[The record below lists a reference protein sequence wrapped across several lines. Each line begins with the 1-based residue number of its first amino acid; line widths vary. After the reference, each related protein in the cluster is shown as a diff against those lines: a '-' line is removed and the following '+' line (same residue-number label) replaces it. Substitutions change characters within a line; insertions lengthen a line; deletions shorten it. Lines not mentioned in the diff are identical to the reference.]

1 MALPF
6 SRKKSSLRL
15 MKAGI
20 SRLVDTIEA
29 MKESVAGADEE
40 EEEIEYE
47 WVEYEV
53 DDNHVLEDDE
63 VLAEDLVDSDEIDED
78 GADQTF
84 EEDEDDAL
92 PDTIASEAEKEQ
104 AVMAAEAAELATWRT
119 ELDALLKD
127 REERS
132 AYFKTYLSDSE
143 ARFQRMLANTRAQL
157 AGEDPRSREIAEEA
171 AKVAAEDA
179 LAAEAAPEPEPIVQP
194 VDLSEYQVPT
204 IELLDKPNISSVT
217 LVTPEALEAQK
228 NALQDAIDSFAVDA
242 HVYDALIGPRITQFR
257 VQPGMG
263 VRVESIVA
271 LQKNIALAL
280 ATTNIRMQAPIPGEP
295 FVGIEIGNSNS
306 VPIALRTL
314 LQSKA
319 WRDCDYEIPLI
330 MGLDIQGKPIITDLA
345 KAPHLLIAGATGSG
359 KSVCM
364 STLILSMLYK
374 FKPDEL
380 ELVLIDPKRVEF
392 GLFRQVPHLI
402 HSVVADAKPA
412 VQVLKWVVA
421 EMERRYEVLAEK
433 QVRNI
438 AGYNEKAAAEGFKK
452 MPFTVVII
460 DELAD
465 LMMTSKGDAEGALAR
480 IAQLSRAVGIH
491 TIVAT
496 QRPSVNVITGIIK
509 ANFPTRIAFQVSSNV
524 DSRTIL
530 DCKGA
535 ESLLG
540 RGDFLFNPPGI
551 ARLIRIQ
558 SPMVEDHE
566 IIQVVEHIS
575 GQRLPEFRVD
585 LSTVAPVDQGGTQMG
600 IESIEGE
607 DDEALLKKAMLTVAE
622 SQKAS
627 TSFLQRRLRIGYN
640 RAALLMEELEDR
652 MHVGPQNGST
662 PREVFITPEE
672 VEWCKK

>member
-1 MALPF
+1 
-6 SRKKSSLRL
+6 
-15 MKAGI
+15 MKAGL
-20 SRLVDTIEA
+20 SRLVGTIET
-29 MKESVAGADEE
+29 MKENLNNQEE
-40 EEEIEYE
+40 EYEYVWEYE
-47 WVEYEV
+47 
-53 DDNHVLEDDE
+53 DDDS
-63 VLAEDLVDSDEIDED
+63 AEEL
-78 GADQTF
+78 
-84 EEDEDDAL
+84 EEDEL
-92 PDTIASEAEKEQ
+92 PEAVVADVRREEATVAAEQ
-104 AVMAAEAAELATWRT
+104 AQLAQWRSEL
-119 ELDALLKD
+119 EGILKD
-127 REERS
+127 RAERGH
-132 AYFKTYLSDSE
+132 YFKDYANESQQRYE
-143 ARFQRMLANTRAQL
+143 RMLQSARDQL
-157 AGEDPRSREIAEEA
+157 AGIDPRSREIAELAEREA
-171 AKVAAEDA
+171 DESTTAAE
-179 LAAEAAPEPEPIVQP
+179 LEAEPEPIAQP
-194 VDLSEYQVPT
+194 VDIADYKAPSLD
-204 IELLDKPNISSVT
+204 LLDKADAESVT

-228 NALQDAIDSFAVDA
+228 NTLQDTLDSFAVDA
-242 HVYDALIGPRITQFR
+242 YVYDALIGPRITQFR

-263 VRVESIVA
+263 VRVESITN
-271 LQKNIALAL
+271 LQKNISLGL
-280 ATTNIRMQAPIPGEP
+280 ATSSIRMQAPIPGEP
-295 FVGIEIGNSNS
+295 FVGIEIGNTNS
-306 VPIALRTL
+306 VPISLRSL
-314 LQSKA
+314 LSTKA
-319 WRDCDYEIPLI
+319 WLQNDCEIPLI

-364 STLILSMLYK
+364 STLILSLLYN

-392 GLFRQVPHLI
+392 GLFRTIPHLI

-412 VQVLKWVVA
+412 VQVLKWVVK

-438 AGYNEKAAAEGFKK
+438 AGYNDKAEVDGFKK

-465 LMMTSKGDAEGALAR
+465 LMMTSKGEAEGALAR

-509 ANFPTRIAFQVSSNV
+509 ANFPTRVAFQVSSNV

-540 RGDFLFNPPGI
+540 KGDFLFNPPGI

-566 IIQVVEHIS
+566 IKSVVEYIS

-585 LSTVAPVDQGGTQMG
+585 LKSIPASGEDQSGSQMG
-600 IESIEGE
+600 IDGIEGE
-607 DDEALLKKAMLTVAE
+607 DDAALLKKAMLTVAE

-640 RAALLMEELEDR
+640 RAALLIEELEDR
-652 MHVGPQNGST
+652 MHIGPQNGST
-662 PREVFITPEE
+662 PREVFLTPEE
-672 VEWCKK
+672 VEWCK

>member
-1 MALPF
+1 
-6 SRKKSSLRL
+6 
-15 MKAGI
+15 MKAGL
-20 SRLVDTIEA
+20 SRLVDTVQT
-29 MKESVAGADEE
+29 MKENLNSQEE
-40 EEEIEYE
+40 EYEYVWEYE
-47 WVEYEV
+47 DY
-53 DDNHVLEDDE
+53 
-63 VLAEDLVDSDEIDED
+63 DSEEEL
-78 GADQTF
+78 
-84 EEDEDDAL
+84 EEDEL
-92 PDTIASEAEKEQ
+92 PKEVVADVRREEATVAAEQ
-104 AVMAAEAAELATWRT
+104 AQLAQWRSEL
-119 ELDALLKD
+119 EGILKD
-127 REERS
+127 RAERGH
-132 AYFKTYLSDSE
+132 YFQDYASE
-143 ARFQRMLANTRAQL
+143 SQQRYERMLQSARDQL
-157 AGEDPRSREIAEEA
+157 AGIDPRSREIEEIAEREAVEKAEA
-171 AKVAAEDA
+171 AK
-179 LAAEAAPEPEPIVQP
+179 LEAEPEPIDQP
-194 VDLSEYQVPT
+194 VELADYKAPSLD
-204 IELLDKPNISSVT
+204 LLDKADAEAVT

-228 NALQDAIDSFAVDA
+228 NTLQDTLDSFAVDA
-242 HVYDALIGPRITQFR
+242 YVYDALIGPRITQFR

-263 VRVESIVA
+263 VRVESITN
-271 LQKNIALAL
+271 LQKNIALGL
-280 ATTNIRMQAPIPGEP
+280 ATSSIRMQAPIPGEP
-295 FVGIEIGNSNS
+295 FVGIEIGNTNS
-306 VPIALRTL
+306 VPISLRSL
-314 LQSKA
+314 LSTKA
-319 WRDCDYEIPLI
+319 WTQNDCEIPLI

-364 STLILSMLYK
+364 STLILSLLYN

-392 GLFRQVPHLI
+392 GLFRTIPHLI

-412 VQVLKWVVA
+412 VQVLKWVVK

-438 AGYNEKAAAEGFKK
+438 AGYNDKAEVDGFKK
-452 MPFTVVII
+452 MPFIVVII

-465 LMMTSKGDAEGALAR
+465 LMMTSKGEAEGALAR

-509 ANFPTRIAFQVSSNV
+509 ANFPTRVAFQVSSNV

-540 RGDFLFNPPGI
+540 KGDFLFNPPGI

-566 IIQVVEHIS
+566 IMSVVEHIS

-585 LSTVAPVDQGGTQMG
+585 LKSIPASGEDISGSQMG
-600 IESIEGE
+600 IEGIDGE

-640 RAALLMEELEDR
+640 RAALLIEELEDR
-652 MHVGPQNGST
+652 MHIGPQNGST
-662 PREVFITPEE
+662 PREVFLTPEE
-672 VEWCKK
+672 VEWCK

>member
-1 MALPF
+1 MKPKIDSYARLKSTVWERTMKYLPVTNNYITWITNYWYCSIKTF
-6 SRKKSSLRL
+6 TSCFCYKFFDINFANFMSTRHYPNYQGSLIV
-15 MKAGI
+15 I
-20 SRLVDTIEA
+20 SHDRAFL
-29 MKESVAGADEE
+29 
-40 EEEIEYE
+40 
-47 WVEYEV
+47 
-53 DDNHVLEDDE
+53 DE
-63 VLAEDLVDSDEIDED
+63 VTDRTLELKLGDLNSFKGNYSFYVKETDKRLEVLRKAYANQQKEIKEIKEWITRFRSNVKKASMVQSRIKALNKMELITIPRDEKKMFFRFPK
-78 GADQTF
+78 A
-84 EEDEDDAL
+84 
-92 PDTIASEAEKEQ
+92 PPAS
-104 AVMAAEAAELATWRT
+104 
-119 ELDALLKD
+119 
-127 REERS
+127 
-132 AYFKTYLSDSE
+132 
-143 ARFQRMLANTRAQL
+143 
-157 AGEDPRSREIAEEA
+157 
-171 AKVAAEDA
+171 AKV
-179 LAAEAAPEPEPIVQP
+179 
-194 VDLSEYQVPT
+194 
-204 IELLDKPNISSVT
+204 
-217 LVTPEALEAQK
+217 
-228 NALQDAIDSFAVDA
+228 
-242 HVYDALIGPRITQFR
+242 IT
-257 VQPGMG
+257 
-263 VRVESIVA
+263 
-271 LQKNIALAL
+271 
-280 ATTNIRMQAPIPGEP
+280 
-295 FVGIEIGNSNS
+295 
-306 VPIALRTL
+306 
-314 LQSKA
+314 
-319 WRDCDYEIPLI
+319 
-330 MGLDIQGKPIITDLA
+330 ITDLH
-345 KAPHLLIAGATGSG
+345 KAYDENVIFNGLNLRIDKGDRIAVVGVNGAG

-364 STLILSMLYK
+364 STLILSLLYT

-392 GLFRQVPHLI
+392 GLFRTVPHLI

-412 VQVLKWVVA
+412 VQVLKWVVK

-438 AGYNEKAAAEGFKK
+438 AGYNEKAEAEGFKK

-465 LMMTSKGDAEGALAR
+465 LMMTSKGEAEGALAR

-540 RGDFLFNPPGI
+540 KGDFLFNPPGI

-558 SPMVEDHE
+558 SPMVQDHE
-566 IIQVVEHIS
+566 IISIVEHIS

-585 LSTVAPVDQGGTQMG
+585 LKSIPASGEDQSGSQIGIDG
-600 IESIEGE
+600 IEGD

-640 RAALLMEELEDR
+640 RAALLIEELEDR
-652 MHVGPQNGST
+652 MHIGPQNGST

-672 VEWCKK
+672 VEWCK

>member
-1 MALPF
+1 
-6 SRKKSSLRL
+6 
-15 MKAGI
+15 MKAGL
-20 SRLVDTIEA
+20 SRLVDTVQT
-29 MKESVAGADEE
+29 MKENLNSQEE
-40 EEEIEYE
+40 EYEYVWEYE
-47 WVEYEV
+47 DY
-53 DDNHVLEDDE
+53 
-63 VLAEDLVDSDEIDED
+63 DSEEEL
-78 GADQTF
+78 
-84 EEDEDDAL
+84 EEDEL
-92 PDTIASEAEKEQ
+92 PKEVVADVRREEATVAAEQ
-104 AVMAAEAAELATWRT
+104 AQLAQWRSEL
-119 ELDALLKD
+119 EGILKD
-127 REERS
+127 RAERGH
-132 AYFKTYLSDSE
+132 YFQDYASE
-143 ARFQRMLANTRAQL
+143 SQQRYERMLQSARDQL
-157 AGEDPRSREIAEEA
+157 AGIDPRSREIEEIAEREAVEKAEA
-171 AKVAAEDA
+171 AK
-179 LAAEAAPEPEPIVQP
+179 LEAEPEPIDQP
-194 VDLSEYQVPT
+194 VELADYKAPSLD
-204 IELLDKPNISSVT
+204 LLDKADAEAVT

-228 NALQDAIDSFAVDA
+228 NTLQDTLDSFAVDA
-242 HVYDALIGPRITQFR
+242 YVYDALIGPRITQFR

-263 VRVESIVA
+263 VRVESITN
-271 LQKNIALAL
+271 LQKNIALGL
-280 ATTNIRMQAPIPGEP
+280 ATSSIRMQAPIPGEP
-295 FVGIEIGNSNS
+295 FVGIEIGNTNS
-306 VPIALRTL
+306 VPISLRSL
-314 LQSKA
+314 LSTKA
-319 WRDCDYEIPLI
+319 WTQNDCEIPLI

-364 STLILSMLYK
+364 STLILSLLYN

-392 GLFRQVPHLI
+392 GLFRTIPHLI

-412 VQVLKWVVA
+412 VQVLKWVVK

-438 AGYNEKAAAEGFKK
+438 AGYNDKAEVDGFKK
-452 MPFTVVII
+452 MPFIVVII

-465 LMMTSKGDAEGALAR
+465 LMMTSKGEAEGALAR

-509 ANFPTRIAFQVSSNV
+509 ANFPTRVAFQVSSNV

-540 RGDFLFNPPGI
+540 KGDFLFNPPGI

-566 IIQVVEHIS
+566 IMSVVEHIS

-585 LSTVAPVDQGGTQMG
+585 LKSIPASGEDQSGSQMG
-600 IESIEGE
+600 IEGIDGE

-627 TSFLQRRLRIGYN
+627 TSFLQRRMRIGYN
-640 RAALLMEELEDR
+640 RAALLIEELEDR
-652 MHVGPQNGST
+652 MHIGPQNGST
-662 PREVFITPEE
+662 PREVFLTTEE
-672 VEWCKK
+672 VEWCK

>member
-1 MALPF
+1 MALSF
-6 SRKKSSLRL
+6 SRNKNSLRR
-15 MKAGI
+15 MKAGL
-20 SRLVDTIEA
+20 SRLVDTVQT
-29 MKESVAGADEE
+29 MKENLNSQEE
-40 EEEIEYE
+40 EYEYVWEYE
-47 WVEYEV
+47 
-53 DDNHVLEDDE
+53 DD
-63 VLAEDLVDSDEIDED
+63 DSEEEL
-78 GADQTF
+78 
-84 EEDEDDAL
+84 EEDEL
-92 PDTIASEAEKEQ
+92 PKEVVADVRREEATVAAEQ
-104 AVMAAEAAELATWRT
+104 AQLAQWRSEL
-119 ELDALLKD
+119 EGILKD
-127 REERS
+127 RAERGH
-132 AYFKTYLSDSE
+132 YFQDYASE
-143 ARFQRMLANTRAQL
+143 SQQRYERMLQSARDQL
-157 AGEDPRSREIAEEA
+157 AGIDPRSREIEEIAEREAVEKAEA
-171 AKVAAEDA
+171 AK
-179 LAAEAAPEPEPIVQP
+179 LEAEPEPIDQP
-194 VDLSEYQVPT
+194 VELADYKAPSLD
-204 IELLDKPNISSVT
+204 LLDKADAEAVT

-228 NALQDAIDSFAVDA
+228 NTLQDTLDSFAVDA
-242 HVYDALIGPRITQFR
+242 YVYDALIGPRITQFR

-263 VRVESIVA
+263 VRVESITN
-271 LQKNIALAL
+271 LQKNIALGL
-280 ATTNIRMQAPIPGEP
+280 ATSSIRMQAPIPGEP
-295 FVGIEIGNSNS
+295 FVGIEIGNTNS
-306 VPIALRTL
+306 VPISLRSL
-314 LQSKA
+314 LSTKA
-319 WRDCDYEIPLI
+319 WTQNDCEIPLI

-364 STLILSMLYK
+364 STLILSLLYN

-392 GLFRQVPHLI
+392 GLFRTIPHLI

-412 VQVLKWVVA
+412 VQVLKWVVK

-438 AGYNEKAAAEGFKK
+438 AGYNDKAEVDGFKK
-452 MPFTVVII
+452 MPFIVVII

-465 LMMTSKGDAEGALAR
+465 LMMTSKGEAEGALAR

-509 ANFPTRIAFQVSSNV
+509 ANFPTRVAFQVSSNV

-540 RGDFLFNPPGI
+540 KGDFLFNPPGI

-566 IIQVVEHIS
+566 IMSVVEHIS

-585 LSTVAPVDQGGTQMG
+585 LKSIPASGEDQSGSQMG
-600 IESIEGE
+600 IEGIDGE

-627 TSFLQRRLRIGYN
+627 TSFLQRRMRIGYN
-640 RAALLMEELEDR
+640 RAALLIEELEDR
-652 MHVGPQNGST
+652 MHIGPQNGST
-662 PREVFITPEE
+662 PREVFLTPEE
-672 VEWCKK
+672 VEWCK

>member
-1 MALPF
+1 
-6 SRKKSSLRL
+6 
-15 MKAGI
+15 MKAGL
-20 SRLVDTIEA
+20 SRLVDTVQT
-29 MKESVAGADEE
+29 MKENLNSQEE
-40 EEEIEYE
+40 EYEYVWEYE
-47 WVEYEV
+47 DY
-53 DDNHVLEDDE
+53 
-63 VLAEDLVDSDEIDED
+63 DSEEEL
-78 GADQTF
+78 
-84 EEDEDDAL
+84 EEDEL
-92 PDTIASEAEKEQ
+92 PKEVVADVRREEATVAAEQ
-104 AVMAAEAAELATWRT
+104 AQLAQWRSEL
-119 ELDALLKD
+119 EGILKD
-127 REERS
+127 RAERGH
-132 AYFKTYLSDSE
+132 YFQDYASE
-143 ARFQRMLANTRAQL
+143 SQQRYERMLQSARDQL
-157 AGEDPRSREIAEEA
+157 AGIDPRSREIEEIAEREAVEKAEA
-171 AKVAAEDA
+171 AK
-179 LAAEAAPEPEPIVQP
+179 LEAEPEPIDQP
-194 VDLSEYQVPT
+194 VELADYKAPSLD
-204 IELLDKPNISSVT
+204 LLDKADAEAVT

-228 NALQDAIDSFAVDA
+228 NTLQDTLDSFAVDA
-242 HVYDALIGPRITQFR
+242 YVYDALIGPRITQFR

-263 VRVESIVA
+263 VRVESITN
-271 LQKNIALAL
+271 LQKNIALGL
-280 ATTNIRMQAPIPGEP
+280 ATSSIRMQAPIPGEP
-295 FVGIEIGNSNS
+295 FVGIEIGNTNS
-306 VPIALRTL
+306 VPISLRSL
-314 LQSKA
+314 LSTKA
-319 WRDCDYEIPLI
+319 WTQNDCEIPLI

-364 STLILSMLYK
+364 STLILSLLYN

-392 GLFRQVPHLI
+392 GLFRTIPHLI

-412 VQVLKWVVA
+412 VQVLKWVVK

-438 AGYNEKAAAEGFKK
+438 AGYNDKAEVDGFKK
-452 MPFTVVII
+452 MPFIVVII

-465 LMMTSKGDAEGALAR
+465 LMMTSKGEAEGALAR

-509 ANFPTRIAFQVSSNV
+509 ANFPTRVAFQVSSNV

-540 RGDFLFNPPGI
+540 KGDFLFNPPGI

-566 IIQVVEHIS
+566 IMSVVEHIS

-585 LSTVAPVDQGGTQMG
+585 LKSIPASGEDQSGSQMG
-600 IESIEGE
+600 IEGIDGE

-640 RAALLMEELEDR
+640 RAALLIEELEDR
-652 MHVGPQNGST
+652 MHIGPQNGST
-662 PREVFITPEE
+662 PREVFLTTEE
-672 VEWCKK
+672 VEWCK

>member
-1 MALPF
+1 
-6 SRKKSSLRL
+6 

-20 SRLVDTIEA
+20 NRLVGTLEA
-29 MKESVAGADEE
+29 MKESVAGRDEE
-40 EEEIEYE
+40 EEVDYE
-47 WVEYEV
+47 WVEYET
-53 DDNHVLEDDE
+53 EDDE
-63 VLAEDLVDSDEIDED
+63 AL
-78 GADQTF
+78 
-84 EEDEDDAL
+84 EEGEDAL
-92 PDTIASEAEKEQ
+92 PEAIVSEAEKEE
-104 AVMAAEAAELATWRT
+104 AAMAAEAAELNTWRS
-119 ELDALLKD
+119 ELEALLKD
-127 REERS
+127 REERGV
-132 AYFKTYLSDSE
+132 YFQSFLSESE
-143 ARFQRMLANTRAQL
+143 ARYQRMLESARAQL
-157 AGEDPRSREIAEEA
+157 AGEDPRSREIAEKA
-171 AKVAAEDA
+171 AKNAAVAA
-179 LAAEAAPEPEPIVQP
+179 LAAEPAAPEPEPIKQP
-194 VDLSEYQVPT
+194 VDLSEYRRPT
-204 IELLDKPNISSVT
+204 IELLDKPDITSVT
-217 LVTPEALEAQK
+217 LVTPEAVEAQK
-228 NALQDAIDSFAVDA
+228 NALQDAIDSFAIDA

-263 VRVESIVA
+263 VRVESITA
-271 LQKNIALAL
+271 LEKNIALAL
-280 ATTNIRMQAPIPGEP
+280 ATTSIRMQAPIPGEP

-306 VPIALRTL
+306 VPISLRTV

-319 WRDCDYEIPLI
+319 WRECDYEIPLV

-364 STLILSMLYK
+364 STLILSLLYK

-392 GLFRQVPHLI
+392 GLFRQIPHLI

-412 VQVLKWVVA
+412 VQVLKWIVA
-421 EMERRYEVLAEK
+421 EMERRYQVLAEK

-438 AGYNEKAAAEGFKK
+438 ASYNQKAEVEGSKK

-465 LMMTSKGDAEGALAR
+465 LMITSKGDAEGALCR

-496 QRPSVNVITGIIK
+496 QRPSVNVITGVIK

-566 IIQVVEHIS
+566 ILKVVEHIS

-585 LSTVAPVDQGGTQMG
+585 LSTVAPVDQSGTQIG
-600 IESIEGE
+600 IEGIEGE
-607 DDEALLKKAMLTVAE
+607 DDEALLKKALLIVAE
-622 SQKAS
+622 TQKAS
-627 TSFLQRRLRIGYN
+627 TSFLQRRMRIGYN
-640 RAALLMEELEDR
+640 RAAILMEELEDR
-652 MHVGPQNGST
+652 MHIGPQNGST

-672 VEWCKK
+672 VEWCKQ

>member
-1 MALPF
+1 MPLPF
-6 SRKKSSLRL
+6 SSKKTSLGL

-20 SRLVDTIEA
+20 HRLVNTIEA
-29 MKESVAGADEE
+29 MKENLANPAETD
-40 EEEIEYE
+40 IEYA
-47 WVEYEV
+47 W
-53 DDNHVLEDDE
+53 
-63 VLAEDLVDSDEIDED
+63 
-78 GADQTF
+78 
-84 EEDEDDAL
+84 DEDDATVAA
-92 PDTIASEAEKEQ
+92 P
-104 AVMAAEAAELATWRT
+104 AAEELSDTDDLPAGIVSQAEQEA
-119 ELDALLKD
+119 ALLA
-127 REERS
+127 EESAQIEAWRS
-132 AYFKTYLSDSE
+132 ELTLRLNSRIESGLYFKSYLNDSE
-143 ARFQRMLANTRAQL
+143 ARYKLMLDGARAQL
-157 AGEDPRSREIAEEA
+157 KGEDPRSREIADQA
-171 AKVAAEDA
+171 ALDAAAAALLPENPDA
-179 LAAEAAPEPEPIVQP
+179 EPAAPEHP
-194 VDLSEYQVPT
+194 VDLSEYQHPPFN
-204 IELLDKPNISSVT
+204 LLDLPDVGSVS
-217 LVTPEALEAQK
+217 LVTPEAVEAQK

-242 HVYDALIGPRITQFR
+242 YVYDAIIGPRITQFR

-263 VRVESIVA
+263 VRVESITA

-295 FVGIEIGNSNS
+295 FVGIEVGNSNS
-306 VPIALRTL
+306 LPIALRSI

-319 WRDCDYEIPLI
+319 WRESEHDIPLI

-374 FKPDEL
+374 FRPDEL

-392 GLFRQVPHLI
+392 GLFREVPHLI
-402 HSVVADAKPA
+402 HSVVAEAKPA

-421 EMERRYEVLAEK
+421 EMERRYEVLAAK

-438 AGYNEKAAAEGFKK
+438 SSYNQKAVAEDFKK

-540 RGDFLFNPPGI
+540 RGDLLFNPPGI

-566 IIQVVEHIS
+566 IIKVVEHIA
-575 GQRLPEFRVD
+575 GQRLPEFRVN
-585 LSTVAPVDQGGTQMG
+585 LASIESASSQSGTQL
-600 IESIEGE
+600 SIEGVAGS
-607 DDEALLKKAMLTVAE
+607 DDEALLKQAMLIVAE
-622 SQKAS
+622 TQKAS
-627 TSFLQRRLRIGYN
+627 TSYLQRRMRIGYN

-672 VEWCKK
+672 VEWCKQ

>member
-1 MALPF
+1 MPLPF
-6 SRKKSSLRL
+6 SKKKSSLRL

-20 SRLVDTIEA
+20 HRLVDTIEA
-29 MKESVAGADEE
+29 MKESVSGED

-47 WVEYEV
+47 WVEGEV
-53 DDNHVLEDDE
+53 EEEAPE
-63 VLAEDLVDSDEIDED
+63 VGEEN
-78 GADQTF
+78 
-84 EEDEDDAL
+84 EEDEAL
-92 PDTIASEAEKEQ
+92 PEAIVSEAEKEQ
-104 AVMAAEAAELATWRT
+104 ALLAAESEEIAAWQD
-119 ELDALLKD
+119 ELDKCLKS
-127 REERS
+127 REES
-132 AYFKTYLSDSE
+132 AAYFKSYLEDSRT
-143 ARFQRMLANTRAQL
+143 RFQRMLEGARAQL
-157 AGEDPRSREIAEEA
+157 EGEDPEAREIADEA
-171 AKVAAEDA
+171 ARRAAEES
-179 LAAEAAPEPEPIVQP
+179 LAAEPEPEPEPVEQP
-194 VDLSEYQVPT
+194 VDLSEYRAPT
-204 IELLDKPNISSVT
+204 VDLLDKPEMTSVT
-217 LVTPEALEAQK
+217 LVSPEALEAQK

-263 VRVESIVA
+263 VRVEAITA
-271 LQKNIALAL
+271 LQNNIALAL

-295 FVGIEIGNSNS
+295 FVGIEVGNRNS
-306 VPIALRTL
+306 VPISLRTI

-319 WRDCDYEIPLI
+319 WRECEHEIPLV

-364 STLILSMLYK
+364 STLILSMLYN

-392 GLFRQVPHLI
+392 GLFREVPHLI

-433 QVRNI
+433 QARNI
-438 AGYNEKAAAEGFKK
+438 AGYNQKAENEGFKK
-452 MPFTVVII
+452 MPYTVVII

-465 LMMTSKGDAEGALAR
+465 LMVTSKGEAEGALAR

-496 QRPSVNVITGIIK
+496 QRPSVNVITGVIK
-509 ANFPTRIAFQVSSNV
+509 ANFPTRIAFQVSSHI

-530 DCKGA
+530 DSKGA

-566 IIQVVEHIS
+566 IIKVVEHIA

-585 LSTVAPVDQGGTQMG
+585 LSSIPSNDPKTGTQMSMQEIDG
-600 IESIEGE
+600 D
-607 DDEALLKKAMLTVAE
+607 DDEALLKKALLIVAE
-622 SQKAS
+622 NQKAS
-627 TSFLQRRLRIGYN
+627 TSFLQRRMRIGYN

-672 VEWCKK
+672 VEWCKQ

>member
-1 MALPF
+1 
-6 SRKKSSLRL
+6 
-15 MKAGI
+15 MKAGLN
-20 SRLVDTIEA
+20 RLVNTIET
-29 MKESVAGADEE
+29 MKESVAKADDEE
-40 EEEIEYE
+40 EVEYE
-47 WVEYEV
+47 WVEYE
-53 DDNHVLEDDE
+53 
-63 VLAEDLVDSDEIDED
+63 IDED
-78 GADQTF
+78 
-84 EEDEDDAL
+84 EELAEGDELIPEAVVN
-92 PDTIASEAEKEQ
+92 EAEKEE
-104 AVMAAEAAELATWRT
+104 AEMAAETAELEEWRIQ
-119 ELDALLKD
+119 LVAQLKD
-127 REERS
+127 REER
-132 AYFKTYLSDSE
+132 AHYFKTYQSDSE
-143 ARFQRMLANTRAQL
+143 ARFQRMLEGTRAQL
-157 AGEDPRSREIAEEA
+157 SGEDPRSREIADEA
-171 AKVAAEDA
+171 AQQA
-179 LAAEAAPEPEPIVQP
+179 AAEALEVVEPEPEPIEQP
-194 VDLSEYQVPT
+194 VDISEYQPPT
-204 IELLDKPNISSVT
+204 IALLDRPDVTSVT
-217 LVTPEALEAQK
+217 LVTPEELEKQK
-228 NALQDAIDSFAVDA
+228 HALQDAIDSFAIDA
-242 HVYDALIGPRITQFR
+242 YVYDALIGPRITQFR

-263 VRVESIVA
+263 VRVESITA

-295 FVGIEIGNSNS
+295 FVGIEVGNSNS
-306 VPIALRTL
+306 VPISIRTI

-319 WRDCDYEIPLI
+319 WRECDHEIPLI

-374 FKPDEL
+374 FRPDEL

-392 GLFRQVPHLI
+392 GLFKTIPHLI

-433 QVRNI
+433 NVRNI
-438 AGYNEKAAAEGFKK
+438 AGYNQKAKAEGFKK

-465 LMMTSKGDAEGALAR
+465 LMMTSKGDAEGALCR

-566 IIQVVEHIS
+566 IQKVVEHMS
-575 GQRLPEFRVD
+575 GQRVPEFRVD
-585 LSTVAPVDQGGTQMG
+585 LSSIPTGDSNSGTQLD
-600 IESIEGE
+600 IEGME
-607 DDEALLKKAMLTVAE
+607 GDDDEALLKKAMLIVAE
-622 SQKAS
+622 TQKAS
-627 TSFLQRRLRIGYN
+627 TSFLQRRMRIGYN

-672 VEWCKK
+672 VEWCKQ

>member
-1 MALPF
+1 
-6 SRKKSSLRL
+6 
-15 MKAGI
+15 MKAGL
-20 SRLVDTIEA
+20 SRLVDTVQT
-29 MKESVAGADEE
+29 MKENLNSQEE
-40 EEEIEYE
+40 EYEYVWEYE
-47 WVEYEV
+47 
-53 DDNHVLEDDE
+53 DD
-63 VLAEDLVDSDEIDED
+63 DSEEEL
-78 GADQTF
+78 
-84 EEDEDDAL
+84 EEDEL
-92 PDTIASEAEKEQ
+92 PKEVVADVRREEATVAAEQ
-104 AVMAAEAAELATWRT
+104 AQLAQWRSEL
-119 ELDALLKD
+119 EGILKD
-127 REERS
+127 RAERGH
-132 AYFKTYLSDSE
+132 YFQDYASE
-143 ARFQRMLANTRAQL
+143 SQQRYERMLQSARDQL
-157 AGEDPRSREIAEEA
+157 AGIDPRSREIEEIAEREAVEKAEA
-171 AKVAAEDA
+171 AK
-179 LAAEAAPEPEPIVQP
+179 LEAEPEPIDQP
-194 VDLSEYQVPT
+194 VELADYKAPSLD
-204 IELLDKPNISSVT
+204 LLDKADAEAVT

-228 NALQDAIDSFAVDA
+228 NTLQDTLDSFAVDA
-242 HVYDALIGPRITQFR
+242 YVYDALIGPRITQFR

-263 VRVESIVA
+263 VRVESITN
-271 LQKNIALAL
+271 LQKNIALGL
-280 ATTNIRMQAPIPGEP
+280 ATSSIRMQAPIPGEP
-295 FVGIEIGNSNS
+295 FVGIEIGNTNS
-306 VPIALRTL
+306 VPISLRSL
-314 LQSKA
+314 LSTKA
-319 WRDCDYEIPLI
+319 WTQNDCEIPLI

-364 STLILSMLYK
+364 STLILSLLYN

-392 GLFRQVPHLI
+392 GLFRTIPHLI

-412 VQVLKWVVA
+412 VQVLKWVVK

-438 AGYNEKAAAEGFKK
+438 AGYNDKAEVDGFKK
-452 MPFTVVII
+452 MPFIVVII

-465 LMMTSKGDAEGALAR
+465 LMMTSKGEAEGALAR

-509 ANFPTRIAFQVSSNV
+509 ANFPTRVAFQVSSNV

-540 RGDFLFNPPGI
+540 KGDFLFNPPGI

-566 IIQVVEHIS
+566 IMSVVEHIS

-585 LSTVAPVDQGGTQMG
+585 LKSIPASGEDQSGSQMG
-600 IESIEGE
+600 IEGIDGE

-627 TSFLQRRLRIGYN
+627 TSFLQRRMRIGYN
-640 RAALLMEELEDR
+640 RAALLIEELEDR
-652 MHVGPQNGST
+652 MHIGPQNGST
-662 PREVFITPEE
+662 PREVFLTTEE
-672 VEWCKK
+672 VEWCK

>member
-1 MALPF
+1 MALSF
-6 SRKKSSLRL
+6 SRNKNSLRR
-15 MKAGI
+15 MKAGL
-20 SRLVDTIEA
+20 SRLVGTIET
-29 MKESVAGADEE
+29 MKENLNNQEE
-40 EEEIEYE
+40 EYEYVWEYE
-47 WVEYEV
+47 
-53 DDNHVLEDDE
+53 EDDS
-63 VLAEDLVDSDEIDED
+63 AEEL
-78 GADQTF
+78 
-84 EEDEDDAL
+84 EEDEL
-92 PDTIASEAEKEQ
+92 PEAVVADVRREEATVAAEQ
-104 AVMAAEAAELATWRT
+104 AQLAQWRSEL
-119 ELDALLKD
+119 ESILKD
-127 REERS
+127 RAERGH
-132 AYFKTYLSDSE
+132 YFKDYANESQQRYE
-143 ARFQRMLANTRAQL
+143 RMLQSARDQL
-157 AGEDPRSREIAEEA
+157 AGIDPRSREIAELAEREA
-171 AKVAAEDA
+171 DESTTAAE
-179 LAAEAAPEPEPIVQP
+179 LEAEPEPIAQP
-194 VDLSEYQVPT
+194 VDIADYKAPSLD
-204 IELLDKPNISSVT
+204 LLDKADAESVT

-228 NALQDAIDSFAVDA
+228 NTLQDTLDSFAVDA
-242 HVYDALIGPRITQFR
+242 YVYDALIGPRITQFR

-263 VRVESIVA
+263 VRVESITN
-271 LQKNIALAL
+271 LQKNISLGL
-280 ATTNIRMQAPIPGEP
+280 ATSSIRMQAPIPGEP
-295 FVGIEIGNSNS
+295 FVGIEIGNTNS
-306 VPIALRTL
+306 VPISLRSL
-314 LQSKA
+314 LSTKA
-319 WRDCDYEIPLI
+319 WLQNDCEIPLI

-364 STLILSMLYK
+364 STLILSLLYN

-392 GLFRQVPHLI
+392 GLFRTIPHLI

-412 VQVLKWVVA
+412 VQVLKWVVK

-438 AGYNEKAAAEGFKK
+438 AGYNDKAEVDGFKK

-465 LMMTSKGDAEGALAR
+465 LMMTSKGEAEGALAR

-509 ANFPTRIAFQVSSNV
+509 ANFPTRVAFQVSSNV

-540 RGDFLFNPPGI
+540 KGDFLFNPPGI

-566 IIQVVEHIS
+566 IKSVVEYIS

-585 LSTVAPVDQGGTQMG
+585 LKSIPASGEDQSGSQMG
-600 IESIEGE
+600 IDGIEGE

-640 RAALLMEELEDR
+640 RAALLIEELEDR
-652 MHVGPQNGST
+652 MHIGPQNGST
-662 PREVFITPEE
+662 PREVFLTPEE
-672 VEWCKK
+672 VEWCK

>member
-1 MALPF
+1 MALSF
-6 SRKKSSLRL
+6 SRNKSSLRR
-15 MKAGI
+15 MKAGL
-20 SRLVDTIEA
+20 SRLVDTVQA
-29 MKESVAGADEE
+29 MKENLNNQEEEYEYVWEYEDDDSDETLEE
-40 EEEIEYE
+40 EELPKEI
-47 WVEYEV
+47 V
-53 DDNHVLEDDE
+53 
-63 VLAEDLVDSDEIDED
+63 
-78 GADQTF
+78 ADVRR
-84 EEDEDDAL
+84 EEA
-92 PDTIASEAEKEQ
+92 TIAAEQ
-104 AVMAAEAAELATWRT
+104 AQLSEWRSELETILHDRAERGH
-119 ELDALLKD
+119 
-127 REERS
+127 
-132 AYFKTYLSDSE
+132 YFQDYANESQQRYD
-143 ARFQRMLANTRAQL
+143 RMLQSARDQL
-157 AGEDPRSREIAEEA
+157 AGIDPRSREIADLAEREA
-171 AKVAAEDA
+171 SESRAK
-179 LAAEAAPEPEPIVQP
+179 AEALEPEPEPIEQP
-194 VDLSEYQVPT
+194 VALEDYTYPKL
-204 IELLDKPNISSVT
+204 ELLDKADADSVT

-228 NALQDAIDSFAVDA
+228 NTLQDTLDSFAVDA
-242 HVYDALIGPRITQFR
+242 YVYDALIGPRITQFR

-263 VRVESIVA
+263 VRVEAITA
-271 LQKNIALAL
+271 LQKNISLGL
-280 ATTNIRMQAPIPGEP
+280 ATSSIRMQAPIPGEP

-306 VPIALRTL
+306 VPISLRSL
-314 LQSKA
+314 LSSKV
-319 WRDCDYEIPLI
+319 WTQNEHEIPLI

-364 STLILSMLYK
+364 STLILSLLYK

-392 GLFRQVPHLI
+392 GMFREVPHLI

-412 VQVLKWVVA
+412 VQVLKWVVK

-438 AGYNEKAAAEGFKK
+438 AGYNDKATEDGFKK
-452 MPFTVVII
+452 MPYTVVII

-465 LMMTSKGDAEGALAR
+465 LMMTSKGEAEGALAR

-540 RGDFLFNPPGI
+540 KGDFLFNPPGI

-558 SPMVEDHE
+558 SPMVQDHE
-566 IIQVVEHIS
+566 IISVVKHIA

-585 LSTVAPVDQGGTQMG
+585 LKSIPASGEDMAGSQIG
-600 IESIEGE
+600 IDGIDGE

-640 RAALLMEELEDR
+640 RAALLIEELEDR
-652 MHVGPQNGST
+652 MHIGPQNGST
-662 PREVFITPEE
+662 PREVFLTPEE
-672 VEWCKK
+672 VEWCK

>member
-1 MALPF
+1 MALSF
-6 SRKKSSLRL
+6 SRNKNSLRR
-15 MKAGI
+15 MKAGL
-20 SRLVDTIEA
+20 SRLVGTIET
-29 MKESVAGADEE
+29 MKENLNNQEE
-40 EEEIEYE
+40 EYEYVWEYE
-47 WVEYEV
+47 
-53 DDNHVLEDDE
+53 DDDS
-63 VLAEDLVDSDEIDED
+63 AEEL
-78 GADQTF
+78 
-84 EEDEDDAL
+84 EEDEL
-92 PDTIASEAEKEQ
+92 PEAVVADVRREEATVAAEQ
-104 AVMAAEAAELATWRT
+104 AQLAQWRSEL
-119 ELDALLKD
+119 ESILKD
-127 REERS
+127 RAERGH
-132 AYFKTYLSDSE
+132 YFKDYANESQQRYE
-143 ARFQRMLANTRAQL
+143 RMLQSARDQL
-157 AGEDPRSREIAEEA
+157 AGIDPRSREIAELAEREA
-171 AKVAAEDA
+171 DESTTAAE
-179 LAAEAAPEPEPIVQP
+179 LEAEPEPIAQP
-194 VDLSEYQVPT
+194 VDIADYKAPSLD
-204 IELLDKPNISSVT
+204 LLDKADAESVT

-228 NALQDAIDSFAVDA
+228 NTLQDTLDSFAVDA
-242 HVYDALIGPRITQFR
+242 YVYDALIGPRITQFR

-263 VRVESIVA
+263 VRVESITN
-271 LQKNIALAL
+271 LQKNISLGL
-280 ATTNIRMQAPIPGEP
+280 ATSSIRMQAPIPGEP
-295 FVGIEIGNSNS
+295 FVGIEIGNTNS
-306 VPIALRTL
+306 VPISLRSL
-314 LQSKA
+314 LSTKA
-319 WRDCDYEIPLI
+319 WLQNDCEIPLI

-364 STLILSMLYK
+364 STLILSLLYN

-392 GLFRQVPHLI
+392 GLFRTIPHLI

-412 VQVLKWVVA
+412 VQVLKWVVK

-438 AGYNEKAAAEGFKK
+438 AGYNDKAEVDGFKK

-465 LMMTSKGDAEGALAR
+465 LMMTSKGEAEGALAR

-509 ANFPTRIAFQVSSNV
+509 ANFPTRVAFQVSSNV

-540 RGDFLFNPPGI
+540 KGDFLFNPPGI

-566 IIQVVEHIS
+566 IKSVVEYIS

-585 LSTVAPVDQGGTQMG
+585 LKSIPASGEDQSGSQMG
-600 IESIEGE
+600 IDGIEGE

-627 TSFLQRRLRIGYN
+627 TSFLHRRLRIGYN
-640 RAALLMEELEDR
+640 RAALLIEELEDR
-652 MHVGPQNGST
+652 MHIGPQNGST
-662 PREVFITPEE
+662 PREVFLTPEE
-672 VEWCKK
+672 VEWCK

>member
-1 MALPF
+1 MALSF
-6 SRKKSSLRL
+6 SRNKNSLRR
-15 MKAGI
+15 MKAGL
-20 SRLVDTIEA
+20 SRLVGTIET
-29 MKESVAGADEE
+29 MKENLNNQEE
-40 EEEIEYE
+40 EYEYVWEYE
-47 WVEYEV
+47 
-53 DDNHVLEDDE
+53 EDDSTE
-63 VLAEDLVDSDEIDED
+63 EL
-78 GADQTF
+78 
-84 EEDEDDAL
+84 EEDEL
-92 PDTIASEAEKEQ
+92 PEAVVADVRREEATVAAEQ
-104 AVMAAEAAELATWRT
+104 AQLAQWRSEL
-119 ELDALLKD
+119 ESILKD
-127 REERS
+127 RAERGH
-132 AYFKTYLSDSE
+132 YFKDYANESQQRYE
-143 ARFQRMLANTRAQL
+143 RMLQSARDQL
-157 AGEDPRSREIAEEA
+157 AGIDPRSREIAELAEREA
-171 AKVAAEDA
+171 DESTTAAE
-179 LAAEAAPEPEPIVQP
+179 LEAEPEPIAQP
-194 VDLSEYQVPT
+194 VDIADYKAPSLD
-204 IELLDKPNISSVT
+204 LLDKADAESVT

-228 NALQDAIDSFAVDA
+228 NTLQDTLDSFAVDA
-242 HVYDALIGPRITQFR
+242 YVYDALIGPRITQFR

-263 VRVESIVA
+263 VRVESITN
-271 LQKNIALAL
+271 LQKNISLGL
-280 ATTNIRMQAPIPGEP
+280 ATSSIRMQAPIPGEP
-295 FVGIEIGNSNS
+295 FVGIEIGNTNS
-306 VPIALRTL
+306 VPISLRSL
-314 LQSKA
+314 LSTKA
-319 WRDCDYEIPLI
+319 WLQNDCEIPLI

-364 STLILSMLYK
+364 STLILSLLYN

-392 GLFRQVPHLI
+392 GLFRTIPHLI

-412 VQVLKWVVA
+412 VQVLKWVVK

-438 AGYNEKAAAEGFKK
+438 AGYNDKAEVDGFKK

-465 LMMTSKGDAEGALAR
+465 LMMTSKGEAEGALAR

-509 ANFPTRIAFQVSSNV
+509 ANFPTRVAFQVSSNV

-540 RGDFLFNPPGI
+540 KGDFLFNPPGI

-566 IIQVVEHIS
+566 IKSVVEYIS

-585 LSTVAPVDQGGTQMG
+585 LKSIPASGEDQSGSQMG
-600 IESIEGE
+600 IDGIEGE

-640 RAALLMEELEDR
+640 RAALLIEELEDR
-652 MHVGPQNGST
+652 MHIGPQNGST
-662 PREVFITPEE
+662 PREVFLTPEE
-672 VEWCKK
+672 VEWCK

>member
-1 MALPF
+1 
-6 SRKKSSLRL
+6 
-15 MKAGI
+15 MKAGL
-20 SRLVDTIEA
+20 SRLVDTVQT
-29 MKESVAGADEE
+29 MKENLNKQEE
-40 EEEIEYE
+40 EYEYVWEYE
-47 WVEYEV
+47 
-53 DDNHVLEDDE
+53 DDDSEEALEDDE
-63 VLAEDLVDSDEIDED
+63 LPEAVV
-78 GADQTF
+78 ADVRR
-84 EEDEDDAL
+84 EE
-92 PDTIASEAEKEQ
+92 AS
-104 AVMAAEAAELATWRT
+104 VAAEQEQLAQWRT
-119 ELDALLKD
+119 ELEATLKD
-127 REERS
+127 RAERGH
-132 AYFKTYLSDSE
+132 YFQDYANESRQRYE
-143 ARFQRMLANTRAQL
+143 RMLQSARDQL
-157 AGEDPRSREIAEEA
+157 AGIDPRSREIADLAEREA
-171 AKVAAEDA
+171 TEGAQAAER
-179 LAAEAAPEPEPIVQP
+179 EAEPEPVEHP
-194 VDLSEYQVPT
+194 VELADYKYPSL
-204 IELLDKPNISSVT
+204 ELLDKADVDSVT

-228 NALQDAIDSFAVDA
+228 NTLQDTLDSFAVDA
-242 HVYDALIGPRITQFR
+242 YVYDALVGPRITQFR

-263 VRVESIVA
+263 VRVEAITA
-271 LQKNIALAL
+271 LQKNISLGL
-280 ATTNIRMQAPIPGEP
+280 ATSSTRMQAPIPGEP

-306 VPIALRTL
+306 VPISLRSL
-314 LQSKA
+314 LSSKA
-319 WRDCDYEIPLI
+319 WTQNDYEIPLI

-364 STLILSMLYK
+364 STLILSLLYK

-392 GLFRQVPHLI
+392 GLFREIPHLI
-402 HSVVADAKPA
+402 HSVVTDAKPA
-412 VQVLKWVVA
+412 VQVLNWVVK
-421 EMERRYEVLAEK
+421 EMERRYQVLAEK

-438 AGYNEKAAAEGFKK
+438 AGYNEKAVVDGFDK

-465 LMMTSKGDAEGALAR
+465 LMMTSKGEAEGALAR

-540 RGDFLFNPPGI
+540 KGDFLFNPPGI
-551 ARLIRIQ
+551 ARLLRIQ

-566 IIQVVEHIS
+566 IKSVVEHIS

-585 LSTVAPVDQGGTQMG
+585 LKSLPASGEDQSGSQIGIDG
-600 IESIEGE
+600 IEG
-607 DDEALLKKAMLTVAE
+607 DNDEALLKKAMLTVAE

-640 RAALLMEELEDR
+640 RAALLIEELEDR
-652 MHVGPQNGST
+652 MHIGPQNGST
-662 PREVFITPEE
+662 PREVFLTPEE
-672 VEWCKK
+672 VEWCK

>member
-1 MALPF
+1 
-6 SRKKSSLRL
+6 

-20 SRLVDTIEA
+20 NRLVDTIEA
-29 MKESVAGADEE
+29 MKESVAGNEE
-40 EEEIEYE
+40 EEIIEYE
-47 WVEYEV
+47 WVEYEI
-53 DDNHVLEDDE
+53 EDDE
-63 VLAEDLVDSDEIDED
+63 LEESEEGEDS
-78 GADQTF
+78 
-84 EEDEDDAL
+84 L
-92 PDTIASEAEKEQ
+92 PETVVSEAEKEE
-104 AVMAAEAAELATWRT
+104 AVLASENAELDSWRQ
-119 ELDALLKD
+119 ELESLLKD
-127 REERS
+127 REERGK
-132 AYFKTYLSDSE
+132 YFKTYLNDSE
-143 ARFQRMLANTRAQL
+143 ARYQRMLESALAQL
-157 AGEDPRSREIAEEA
+157 AGEDPRSREIADEA
-171 AKVAAEDA
+171 ALKASADALQAAE
-179 LAAEAAPEPEPIVQP
+179 PEPEPIEQP
-194 VDLSEYQVPT
+194 VDLSQYQRPT
-204 IELLDKPNISSVT
+204 IELLDKPDITSVT

-263 VRVESIVA
+263 VRVESITA

-295 FVGIEIGNSNS
+295 FVGIEVGNSNS
-306 VPIALRTL
+306 VPISLRTI

-392 GLFRQVPHLI
+392 GLFREIPHLI

-438 AGYNEKAAAEGFKK
+438 AGYNQKAETEGFKK

-480 IAQLSRAVGIH
+480 VAQLSRAVGIH

-566 IIQVVEHIS
+566 IIKVVEHIS

-585 LSTVAPVDQGGTQMG
+585 LSSIEMTGPQSGTQMG
-600 IESIEGE
+600 IDGIEGD
-607 DDEALLKKAMLTVAE
+607 DDEALLKKAMLIVAE

-627 TSFLQRRLRIGYN
+627 TSYLQRRMRIGYN

-672 VEWCKK
+672 VEWCKQ

>member
-1 MALPF
+1 MPLPF
-6 SRKKSSLRL
+6 AKKTNSLRL

-20 SRLVDTIEA
+20 NRLVDTIEA
-29 MKESVAGADEE
+29 MKENMAP
-40 EEEIEYE
+40 
-47 WVEYEV
+47 
-53 DDNHVLEDDE
+53 
-63 VLAEDLVDSDEIDED
+63 IDE
-78 GADQTF
+78 
-84 EEDEDDAL
+84 EEDEDWSEELLNNAPSADL
-92 PDTIASEAEKEQ
+92 EAEDAYEDETPE
-104 AVMAAEAAELATWRT
+104 AISNEALEEESRLAEENQTLETWKAQLT
-119 ELDALLKD
+119 AILQD
-127 REERS
+127 RSERS
-132 AYFKTYLSDSE
+132 QYFKNYLEESQT
-143 ARFQRMLANTRAQL
+143 RYQRMLASARAQL
-157 AGEDPRSREIAEEA
+157 AGEDPRSLERAAAEQAAPATIEA
-171 AKVAAEDA
+171 AE
-179 LAAEAAPEPEPIVQP
+179 PEPEPIEQP
-194 VDLSEYQVPT
+194 TELSEYRVPT
-204 IELLDKPNISSVT
+204 FDLLEKPDIDAIT
-217 LVTPEALEAQK
+217 LVTPESLEAQK

-242 HVYDALIGPRITQFR
+242 HVYDAIVGPRVTQFR

-263 VRVESIVA
+263 VRVESITA

-295 FVGIEIGNSNS
+295 FVGIEVGNSNS
-306 VPIALRTL
+306 VPIAIRSI

-319 WRDCDYEIPLI
+319 WKECDYEIPLI
-330 MGLDIQGKPIITDLA
+330 MGLDIQGKVIITDLA
-345 KAPHLLIAGATGSG
+345 KAPHMLIAGATGSG

-374 FKPDEL
+374 FRPDEL

-438 AGYNEKAAAEGFKK
+438 AGYNQKAEAEGFKK

-465 LMMTSKGDAEGALAR
+465 LMMTSKGDAEASLAR
-480 IAQLSRAVGIH
+480 VAQLSRAVGIH

-496 QRPSVNVITGIIK
+496 QRPSVNVITGVIK
-509 ANFPTRIAFQVSSNV
+509 ANYPTRIAFQVSSNV

-566 IIQVVEHIS
+566 IIKVVEHIS

-585 LSTVAPVDQGGTQMG
+585 LSKIDNTPATGSQMSIDG
-600 IESIEGE
+600 IEGD
-607 DDEALLKKAMLTVAE
+607 DDETLLKKALLIVAE
-622 SQKAS
+622 TQKAS

-640 RAALLMEELEDR
+640 RAALLIEEMEDR
-652 MHVGPQNGST
+652 MHIGPQNGST

-672 VEWCKK
+672 VEWCKR

>member
-1 MALPF
+1 
-6 SRKKSSLRL
+6 
-15 MKAGI
+15 MKAGL
-20 SRLVDTIEA
+20 SRLVGTIET
-29 MKESVAGADEE
+29 MKENLNNQEE
-40 EEEIEYE
+40 EYEYVWEYE
-47 WVEYEV
+47 
-53 DDNHVLEDDE
+53 DD
-63 VLAEDLVDSDEIDED
+63 DSTEEL
-78 GADQTF
+78 
-84 EEDEDDAL
+84 EEDEL
-92 PDTIASEAEKEQ
+92 PEAVVADVRREEATVAAEQ
-104 AVMAAEAAELATWRT
+104 AQLAQWRSEL
-119 ELDALLKD
+119 EGILKD
-127 REERS
+127 RAERGH
-132 AYFKTYLSDSE
+132 YFKDYANESQQRYE
-143 ARFQRMLANTRAQL
+143 RMLQSARDQL
-157 AGEDPRSREIAEEA
+157 AGIDPRSREIAELAEREA
-171 AKVAAEDA
+171 DESTTAAE
-179 LAAEAAPEPEPIVQP
+179 LEAEPEPIAQP
-194 VDLSEYQVPT
+194 VDIADYKAPSLD
-204 IELLDKPNISSVT
+204 LLDKADAESVT

-228 NALQDAIDSFAVDA
+228 NTLQDTLDSFAVDA
-242 HVYDALIGPRITQFR
+242 YVYDALIGPRITQFR

-263 VRVESIVA
+263 VRVESITN
-271 LQKNIALAL
+271 LQKNISLGL
-280 ATTNIRMQAPIPGEP
+280 ATSSIRMQAPIPGEP
-295 FVGIEIGNSNS
+295 FVGIEIGNTNS
-306 VPIALRTL
+306 VPISLRSL
-314 LQSKA
+314 LSTKA
-319 WRDCDYEIPLI
+319 WLQNDCEIPLI

-364 STLILSMLYK
+364 STLILSLLYN

-392 GLFRQVPHLI
+392 GLFRTIPHLI

-412 VQVLKWVVA
+412 VQVLKWVVK

-438 AGYNEKAAAEGFKK
+438 AGYNDKAEVDGFKK

-465 LMMTSKGDAEGALAR
+465 LMMTSKGEAEGALAR

-509 ANFPTRIAFQVSSNV
+509 ANFPTRVAFQVSSNV

-540 RGDFLFNPPGI
+540 KGDFLFNPPGI

-566 IIQVVEHIS
+566 IKSVVKYIS

-585 LSTVAPVDQGGTQMG
+585 LKSIPASGEDQSGSQMG
-600 IESIEGE
+600 IDGIEGE

-640 RAALLMEELEDR
+640 RAALLIEELEDR
-652 MHVGPQNGST
+652 MHIGPQNGST
-662 PREVFITPEE
+662 PREVFLTPEE
-672 VEWCKK
+672 VEWCK

>member
-1 MALPF
+1 
-6 SRKKSSLRL
+6 
-15 MKAGI
+15 MKAGL
-20 SRLVDTIEA
+20 SRLVGTIET
-29 MKESVAGADEE
+29 MKENLNNQEE
-40 EEEIEYE
+40 EYEYVWEYE
-47 WVEYEV
+47 
-53 DDNHVLEDDE
+53 DD
-63 VLAEDLVDSDEIDED
+63 DSTEEL
-78 GADQTF
+78 
-84 EEDEDDAL
+84 EEDEL
-92 PDTIASEAEKEQ
+92 PEAVVADVRREEATVAAEQ
-104 AVMAAEAAELATWRT
+104 AQLAQWRSEL
-119 ELDALLKD
+119 EGILKD
-127 REERS
+127 RAERGH
-132 AYFKTYLSDSE
+132 YFKDYANESQQRYE
-143 ARFQRMLANTRAQL
+143 RMLQSARDQL
-157 AGEDPRSREIAEEA
+157 AGIDPRSREIAELAEREA
-171 AKVAAEDA
+171 DESTTAAE
-179 LAAEAAPEPEPIVQP
+179 LEAEPEPIAQP
-194 VDLSEYQVPT
+194 VDIADYKAPSLD
-204 IELLDKPNISSVT
+204 LLDKADAESVT

-228 NALQDAIDSFAVDA
+228 NTLQDTLDSFAVDA
-242 HVYDALIGPRITQFR
+242 YVYDALIGPRITQFR

-263 VRVESIVA
+263 VRVESITN
-271 LQKNIALAL
+271 LQKNISLGL
-280 ATTNIRMQAPIPGEP
+280 ATSSIRMQAPIPGEP
-295 FVGIEIGNSNS
+295 FVGIEIGNTNS
-306 VPIALRTL
+306 VPISLRSL
-314 LQSKA
+314 LSTKA
-319 WRDCDYEIPLI
+319 WLQNDCEIPLI

-364 STLILSMLYK
+364 STLILSLLYN

-392 GLFRQVPHLI
+392 GLFRTIPHLI

-412 VQVLKWVVA
+412 VQVLKWVVK

-438 AGYNEKAAAEGFKK
+438 AGYNDKAEVDGFKK

-465 LMMTSKGDAEGALAR
+465 LMMTSKGEAEGALAR

-509 ANFPTRIAFQVSSNV
+509 ANFPTRVAFQVSSNV

-540 RGDFLFNPPGI
+540 KGDFLFNPPGI

-566 IIQVVEHIS
+566 IKSVVEYIS

-585 LSTVAPVDQGGTQMG
+585 LKSIPASGEDQSGSQMG
-600 IESIEGE
+600 IDGIEGE

-640 RAALLMEELEDR
+640 RAALLIEELEDR
-652 MHVGPQNGST
+652 MHIGPQNGST
-662 PREVFITPEE
+662 PREVFLTPEE
-672 VEWCKK
+672 VEWCK

>member
-1 MALPF
+1 MPLPF
-6 SRKKSSLRL
+6 SRKKSSLSL

-20 SRLVDTIEA
+20 NRLVDTIDA
-29 MKESVAGADEE
+29 MKESMAQADDEE
-40 EEEIEYE
+40 YEIVWEE
-47 WVEYEV
+47 VEYEV
-53 DDNHVLEDDE
+53 D
-63 VLAEDLVDSDEIDED
+63 
-78 GADQTF
+78 
-84 EEDEDDAL
+84 EDELEAKSESDAEQEGML
-92 PDTIASEAEKEQ
+92 PEEVVNQAEQEESII
-104 AVMAAEAAELATWRT
+104 AAETAEIAEWQQALDRT
-119 ELDALLKD
+119 LQD
-127 REERS
+127 REER
-132 AYFKTYLSDSE
+132 ALYFKTYLADSR
-143 ARFQRMLANTRAQL
+143 ARYQRMLEGTLAQL
-157 AGEDPRSREIAEEA
+157 AGEDPRSLDIAEQA
-171 AKVAAEDA
+171 AQDAAQD
-179 LAAEAAPEPEPIVQP
+179 AEAATAMIEAPEAEPIEHP
-194 VDLSEYQVPT
+194 VDLAQYQRPT
-204 IELLDKPNISSVT
+204 LELLNKPDIDSVT
-217 LVTPEALEAQK
+217 LITPEFVEEQK
-228 NALQDAIDSFAVDA
+228 NSLQDAIDSFAVDA
-242 HVYDALIGPRITQFR
+242 YVYDAIIGPRITQFR

-263 VRVESIVA
+263 VRVESITA

-295 FVGIEIGNSNS
+295 FVGIEVGNSNS
-306 VPIALRTL
+306 VPISLRTI

-319 WRDCDYEIPLI
+319 WRDCDYEIPLVL
-330 MGLDIQGKPIITDLA
+330 GLDIQGKPIITDLA

-359 KSVCM
+359 KSVSM
-364 STLILSMLYK
+364 SNLILSMLYK
-374 FKPDEL
+374 FRPDEL

-438 AGYNEKAAAEGFKK
+438 AGYNQKAEAEDFKK
-452 MPFTVVII
+452 MPYTVVII

-509 ANFPTRIAFQVSSNV
+509 ANYPTRIAFQVSSNV

-558 SPMVEDHE
+558 SPMVEDAE
-566 IIQVVEHIS
+566 IIKVVEHIS

-585 LSTVAPVDQGGTQMG
+585 LSTVPSVDQKGSQLSIDG
-600 IESIEGE
+600 IEGD
-607 DDEALLKKAMLTVAE
+607 DDEALLKKAMLIVAE

-627 TSFLQRRLRIGYN
+627 TSYLQRRMRIGYN

-672 VEWCKK
+672 VEWCKQ

>member
-1 MALPF
+1 
-6 SRKKSSLRL
+6 
-15 MKAGI
+15 MKAGL
-20 SRLVDTIEA
+20 SRLVDTVQT
-29 MKESVAGADEE
+29 MKENLNNQEE
-40 EEEIEYE
+40 EYEYV
-47 WVEYEV
+47 WEY
-53 DDNHVLEDDE
+53 
-63 VLAEDLVDSDEIDED
+63 
-78 GADQTF
+78 
-84 EEDEDDAL
+84 EDEDAEEENDEDYESEL
-92 PDTIASEAEKEQ
+92 REEVVEDVRREEASVAAEQ
-104 AVMAAEAAELATWRT
+104 AQLAQWRS

-127 REERS
+127 RTER
-132 AYFKTYLSDSE
+132 AHYFQDYANESRQRYE
-143 ARFQRMLANTRAQL
+143 RMLQNARDQL
-157 AGEDPRSREIAEEA
+157 AGVDPRSQEIAELAEREA
-171 AKVAAEDA
+171 DENANAAERE
-179 LAAEAAPEPEPIVQP
+179 AEPEPEPVEHP
-194 VDLSEYQVPT
+194 VELADYQFPGL
-204 IELLDKPNISSVT
+204 ELLEKSDVQSVT
-217 LVTPEALEAQK
+217 LVTPEALEEQK
-228 NALQDAIDSFAVDA
+228 NTLQDTLDSFAVDA
-242 HVYDALIGPRITQFR
+242 YVYDALIGPRITQFR

-263 VRVESIVA
+263 VRVESITN
-271 LQKNIALAL
+271 LQKNIALGL
-280 ATTNIRMQAPIPGEP
+280 ATTSIRMQAPIPGEP
-295 FVGIEIGNSNS
+295 FVGIEVGNSNS
-306 VPIALRTL
+306 VPISLRSL
-314 LQSKA
+314 LSSKA
-319 WRDCDYEIPLI
+319 WTQNDYEIPLV

-364 STLILSMLYK
+364 STLILSLLYT

-392 GLFRQVPHLI
+392 GLFRTVPHLI

-412 VQVLKWVVA
+412 VQVLKWVVK

-438 AGYNEKAAAEGFKK
+438 AGYNEKAEAEGFKK

-465 LMMTSKGDAEGALAR
+465 LMMTSKGEAEGALAR

-540 RGDFLFNPPGI
+540 KGDFLFNPPGI

-558 SPMVEDHE
+558 SPMVQDHE
-566 IIQVVEHIS
+566 IISVVEHIS

-585 LSTVAPVDQGGTQMG
+585 LKSIPASGEDQSGSQIGIDG
-600 IESIEGE
+600 IEGD

-640 RAALLMEELEDR
+640 RAALLIEELEDR
-652 MHVGPQNGST
+652 MHIGPQNGST

-672 VEWCKK
+672 VEWCK

>member
-6 SRKKSSLRL
+6 SNNNRSLRR
-15 MKAGI
+15 MKAGL
-20 SRLVDTIEA
+20 SRLVDRIET
-29 MKESVAGADEE
+29 MKENLHSTEE
-40 EEEIEYE
+40 AYEYVWEYE
-47 WVEYEV
+47 
-53 DDNHVLEDDE
+53 DDDQAELQDSEADLPDAIVADTRREEADISAE
-63 VLAEDLVDSDEIDED
+63 QTQLAEWR
-78 GADQTF
+78 
-84 EEDEDDAL
+84 
-92 PDTIASEAEKEQ
+92 
-104 AVMAAEAAELATWRT
+104 AEL
-119 ELDALLKD
+119 DSLLKD
-127 REERS
+127 RTERGQ
-132 AYFKTYLSDSE
+132 YFQDYAQQSRQ
-143 ARFQRMLANTRAQL
+143 RFERMLQSARDQM
-157 AGEDPRSREIAEEA
+157 AGSDPRSREIAEIAAREA
-171 AKVAAEDA
+171 AAGE
-179 LAAEAAPEPEPIVQP
+179 EPEAPAPVVEAVQQP
-194 VDLSEYQVPT
+194 VELADYQFPKL
-204 IELLDKPNISSVT
+204 EQLDKANADAIT
-217 LVTPEALEAQK
+217 LVTPEALEEQK
-228 NALQDAIDSFAVDA
+228 NALQDTLDSFAVDA
-242 HVYDALIGPRITQFR
+242 YVYDALIGPRITQFR

-263 VRVESIVA
+263 VRVEAITA
-271 LQKNIALAL
+271 LQKNISLGL
-280 ATTNIRMQAPIPGEP
+280 ATSSIRIQAPIPGEP
-295 FVGIEIGNSNS
+295 FVGIEVGNSNAL
-306 VPIALRTL
+306 PISLRSL
-314 LQSKA
+314 LSSKA
-319 WRDCDYEIPLI
+319 WNQSDYEIPLI

-364 STLILSMLYK
+364 STLILSLLYK
-374 FKPDEL
+374 FRPDQL

-392 GLFRQVPHLI
+392 GLFREIPHLI

-412 VQVLKWVVA
+412 VQVLQWVVN
-421 EMERRYEVLAEK
+421 EMERRYQVLADK

-438 AGYNEKAAAEGFKK
+438 AGYNAKAEAEGFDK

-465 LMMTSKGDAEGALAR
+465 LMMTSKGEAEGALAR

-540 RGDFLFNPPGI
+540 KGDFLFNPPGI

-558 SPMVEDHE
+558 SPMVQDHE
-566 IIQVVEHIS
+566 IISVVEHIAS
-575 GQRLPEFRVD
+575 QRRPEFRVD
-585 LSTVAPVDQGGTQMG
+585 LSAIPAAGEDQSGSQLGIDG
-600 IESIEGE
+600 IEG
-607 DDEALLKKAMLTVAE
+607 DDDAALFKKALLTVAE

-640 RAALLMEELEDR
+640 RAALLIEELEDR
-652 MHVGPQNGST
+652 MHIGPQNGST

-672 VEWCKK
+672 IEWCK